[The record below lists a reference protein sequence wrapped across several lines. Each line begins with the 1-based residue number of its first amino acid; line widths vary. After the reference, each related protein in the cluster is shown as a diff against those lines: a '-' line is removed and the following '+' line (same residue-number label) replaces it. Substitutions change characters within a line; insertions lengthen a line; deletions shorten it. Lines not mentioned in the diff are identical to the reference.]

1 MSTAPAQQRICSE
14 WNPVKKEDYK
24 GVWVY
29 IEYVNGT
36 IKEGSLQLIGKARE
50 LASKINVDVTAIM
63 LGNNLGN
70 VVREPIYYGADKV
83 IYVDHPALAKYI
95 PHVYANVIVQLANKY
110 KPEII
115 LFAATKRGRE
125 LAPYVANSLRAGI
138 TADCTEL
145 DVDPKTRDLDQVR
158 PTYGGNILAHIRTP
172 ARRPQLASVRPNVFP
187 TPPRDPNRSGEA
199 IPETVNSIPNI
210 NGQGLIESRSVVK
223 GEELPPVEKADIV
236 VVAGRGVGSADGIK
250 LLTELAKSLGGTIGG
265 TKKAVDAGWLPADR
279 QVGQT
284 GKTIRPT
291 LYIGVGV
298 SGAIQHVFGMKE
310 SKIIVAINSDPNAP
324 IFQYS
329 DYGIISDY
337 RDVIKEL
344 IELLKNRNT
353 KVT

>member
-1 MSTAPAQQRICSE
+1 MSTAQAQQKICSE
-14 WNPVKKEDYK
+14 WNPVNKNEYR
-24 GVWVY
+24 GIWVY

-36 IKEGSLQLIGKARE
+36 IKDGSLQLIGKARE
-50 LASKINVDVTAIM
+50 LASKINTDVTAVM
-63 LGNNLGN
+63 LGSGLGDS
-70 VVREPIYYGADKV
+70 VKEPIYYGADRV
-83 IYVDHPALAKYI
+83 IYIDHPALVKYV
-95 PHVYANVIVQLANKY
+95 PHIYANVIVQLANKY

-172 ARRPQLASVRPNVFP
+172 TRRPQLASVRPNVFP
-187 TPPRDPNRSGEA
+187 TPPRDTSRKGEV
-199 IPETVNSIPNI
+199 IEETVESLPSI
-210 NGQGLIESRSVVK
+210 NGQGLIEVRPVVK
-223 GEELPPVEKADIV
+223 GEELPPVEKADTV
-236 VVAGRGVGSADGIK
+236 VIAGRGVGSADGVK
-250 LLTELAKSLGGTIGG
+250 LLTELAKLIGGTIGG

-310 SKIIVAINSDPNAP
+310 SKVIVAINSDPNAP
-324 IFQYS
+324 IFQYV
-329 DYGIISDY
+329 DYGIVGDY
-337 RDVIKEL
+337 RDVVREL
-344 IELLKNRNT
+344 IELLRSAK
-353 KVT
+353 K